1 MNKILVTNDEVTL
14 LESDEKLNVTLSD
27 KFDLFDIVKLN
38 INRPYIIPHLFSS
51 YNSKFYEDF
60 NS

>member
-27 KFDLFDIVKLN
+27 KFDLFDIVKLK
-38 INRPYIIPHLFSS
+38 INMIYSNYIKDKI
-51 YNSKFYEDF
+51 KEEFYDTT
-60 NS
+60 